1 MSHQNR
7 SGRAPNRRPPNGTTA
22 WPGRF
27 NETIFGPRFPHPGCQ
42 TLRLNQLKTG
52 KQHGLTGSTDPFLT
66 CISPHPAAK
75 RRTWIPQRKQVF
87 WLALP
92 CIPCSIEVLA
102 WFCYGCQTLRLNQVK
117 TGKQHGLTG
126 STDPFLT
133 CISPHP
139 AAKRRTWIPQR
150 KQVFWLALPCIP
162 CSIEVLA
169 WLCYDFTQKP
179 PNSDPKRQISTYA
192 SQKTKKNIPQQGNSM
207 AWPVQRTH
215 FWHTCHP
222 TPMPNYSSE
231 VLILLLRQCHTKT
244 TQVRLNP
251 L

>member
-1 MSHQNR
+1 MSHQNP
-7 SGRAPNRRPPNGTTA
+7 SGRAPNRRPPNGATA

-102 WFCYGCQTLRLNQVK
+102 WFCY
-117 TGKQHGLTG
+117 
-126 STDPFLT
+126 
-133 CISPHP
+133 
-139 AAKRRTWIPQR
+139 
-150 KQVFWLALPCIP
+150 
-162 CSIEVLA
+162 
-169 WLCYDFTQKP
+169 DFTQKP
-179 PNSDPKRQISTYA
+179 PNSDPKRQISTFA
-192 SQKTKKNIPQQGNSM
+192 SQKTKKTSRSRET
-207 AWPVQRTH
+207 AWPGRFNGSIFDIHVTPPRCQTIAVK
-215 FWHTCHP
+215 FWFCFCDNV
-222 TPMPNYSSE
+222 TPKPPRC
-231 VLILLLRQCHTKT
+231 V
-244 TQVRLNP
+244 
-251 L
+251 

>member
-7 SGRAPNRRPPNGTTA
+7 SGRAPNRRPPNGATA

-102 WFCYGCQTLRLNQVK
+102 WFCYGCQTLRLNQLK

-133 CISPHP
+133 CISPRP
-139 AAKRRTWIPQR
+139 AANCALESHKENKCFGLHCPASPVALR
-150 KQVFWLALPCIP
+150 FWPGFATISHKNHQIL
-162 CSIEVLA
+162 
-169 WLCYDFTQKP
+169 T
-179 PNSDPKRQISTYA
+179 PNARY
-192 SQKTKKNIPQQGNSM
+192 
-207 AWPVQRTH
+207 
-215 FWHTCHP
+215 
-222 TPMPNYSSE
+222 
-231 VLILLLRQCHTKT
+231 LLLRVRRQKKT
-244 TQVRLNP
+244 SRSRETAWPGRFNGSIFDIHVTPPRCQTIAVKFWFCFCDNVTPKP
-251 L
+251 LRCV

>member
-7 SGRAPNRRPPNGTTA
+7 SGRAPNRRPPNGATA

-102 WFCYGCQTLRLNQVK
+102 WFCY
-117 TGKQHGLTG
+117 
-126 STDPFLT
+126 
-133 CISPHP
+133 
-139 AAKRRTWIPQR
+139 
-150 KQVFWLALPCIP
+150 
-162 CSIEVLA
+162 
-169 WLCYDFTQKP
+169 DFTQKP
-179 PNSDPKRQISTYA
+179 PNPDPKRQISTFA

-207 AWPVQRTH
+207 AWPVQRIH